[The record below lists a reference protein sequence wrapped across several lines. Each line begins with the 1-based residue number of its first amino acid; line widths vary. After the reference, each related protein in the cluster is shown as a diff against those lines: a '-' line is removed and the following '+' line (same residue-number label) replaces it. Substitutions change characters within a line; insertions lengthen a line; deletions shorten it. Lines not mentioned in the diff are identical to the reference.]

1 MAKTSIKIKIA
12 DMSDEMQR
20 EVLQCAFLAV
30 NMYEDGLDIATYIK
44 KEFDRRHQPNWHCI
58 VGNCSSH
65 VTHNKSC
72 YISFD
77 VGNKHIVL
85 FKTS

>member
-1 MAKTSIKIKIA
+1 YSHRKQL
-12 DMSDEMQR
+12 DEMQR

-30 NMYEDGLDIATYIK
+30 NMYEDGLDIASYIK
-44 KEFDRRHQPNWHCI
+44 KIIEFDRRHQPNWHCI

-65 VTHNKSC
+65 VTHNDSC

-85 FKTS
+85 FKMN